1 MGMGSEKGMEKINA
15 KVPLKEMNNYSIAL
29 SSNTGGRASFN
40 MKFSSYELVPA
51 EVQDVLLK
59 EYADTQKDED

>member
-1 MGMGSEKGMEKINA
+1 MEKINA